1 MEAQPRKLPDD
12 LDEANTNYESEADE
26 YDKTYQKM
34 HAAPVVAIAVVDLE
48 IRSFARS
55 LAPLAKDAAF
65 VNRMVLSYAVPVALL
80 VGTVVR
86 SSRWEFSSP

>member
-1 MEAQPRKLPDD
+1 MPNMPLLTLSGHSRRCGRKSLI
-12 LDEANTNYESEADE
+12 
-26 YDKTYQKM
+26 
-34 HAAPVVAIAVVDLE
+34 AIVDLE

-86 SSRWEFSSP
+86 SSQWEFSSP